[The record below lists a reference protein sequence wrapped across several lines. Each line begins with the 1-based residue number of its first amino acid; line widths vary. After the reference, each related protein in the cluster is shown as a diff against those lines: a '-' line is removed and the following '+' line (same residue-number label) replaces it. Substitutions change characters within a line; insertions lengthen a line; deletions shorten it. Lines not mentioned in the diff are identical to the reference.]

1 MLARRLPN
9 GAAQLSGFAAVLRR
23 NDFAVAPEQNIT
35 FLEATTLLGPS
46 KINDVRLAARAA
58 FGPPP
63 ERFDE
68 FEALFRAYFYG
79 EIAVSPA
86 TALDEE
92 TPRAFDGN
100 DQPFEA
106 PDLGELN
113 PSGQETSA
121 SEVLSQRTF
130 DVDDNTLA
138 LRRFRRQAAERLP
151 RRLGHRRRS
160 QRRGEQLDVRRI
172 LKTAI
177 RNDGDVSQMRWRRR
191 TTRQRNVLILID
203 VSGSMKEQT
212 DGYMRFAHSVTHA
225 ADRVEC
231 FTFGTRLTRV
241 TRSLRLKNQELAL
254 ARAAETV
261 ADWDGGTRIGES
273 LQAFLAVPRF
283 AGYARGA
290 LVIILSDGLERGDPS
305 ALVDAVGKLSRRA
318 WRILWLSPLASETDY
333 APETTAL
340 AKILPLVDVFDA
352 AAVPAQL
359 YQNVLSHASASLF
372 ERRAAR

>member
-1 MLARRLPN
+1 MADRLPN

-23 NDFAVAPEQNIT
+23 SDFAVAPEQNIT
-35 FLEATTLLGPS
+35 FLEAVTLLGPGR
-46 KINDVRLAARAA
+46 INDVRLAARAA

-63 ERFDE
+63 ERLEE

-79 EIAVSPA
+79 EVAVSPA
-86 TALDEE
+86 TAMDQEP
-92 TPRAFDGN
+92 PRAFDGN

-113 PSGQETSA
+113 PSGQETST

-130 DVDDNTLA
+130 DIDDDALA
-138 LRRFRRQAAERLP
+138 LRRFRRQAGERLP

-160 QRRGEQLDVRRI
+160 QRQGDQLDVRRI
-172 LKTAI
+172 LKNAI
-177 RNDGDVSQMRWRRR
+177 RNDGDVSKVRWRRR

-212 DGYMRFAHSVTHA
+212 DGYMRFAHAATHA

-273 LQAFLAVPRF
+273 LQAFLVVPRF

-290 LVIILSDGLERGDPS
+290 LVIVLSDGLERGDPS
-305 ALVDAVGKLSRRA
+305 ALIDAVGKLSRRA
-318 WRILWLSPLASETDY
+318 WRIVWLSPLASDPHY
-333 APETTAL
+333 APQTTAL

-359 YQNVLSHASASLF
+359 YSNALAHASAKRF
-372 ERRAAR
+372 ERRSAR